1 MKALITG
8 GTGGIG
14 SALVRAF
21 SEFYDV
27 VLLYHSAD
35 KIADELCNE
44 LHCNAVKCDITD
56 EKEVQDIAETLLK
69 SYNNFDVIIN
79 NAGVSQIK
87 LFSDITANEWRK
99 MIDVNLTGAFN
110 VTKAFLPPMISRGSG
125 SIINI
130 SSVWGVCGASCEVHY
145 STTKAGLIGFTKA
158 MAKELAPSS
167 ITVNAIAPGVIDTGN
182 VGMNSNFTKEEL
194 AELENEIPLGRLG
207 RGEDIAKTA
216 LFLTSAK
223 YITGEVI
230 VVDGGFIG

>member
-14 SALVRAF
+14 STLVRAF

-44 LHCNAVKCDITD
+44 LHCNAVKCDITS
-56 EKEVQDIAETLLK
+56 EKQVQDIADKLLK

-79 NAGVSQIK
+79 NAGISQIK
-87 LFSDITANEWRK
+87 LFSDISVDEWRR
-99 MIDVNLTGAFN
+99 MIDINLTGAFN
-110 VTKAFLPPMISRGSG
+110 VTKSFLPPMIFRGHG

-145 STTKAGLIGFTKA
+145 SASKAGLIGFTKA
-158 MAKELAPSS
+158 IAKELAPSG
-167 ITVNAIAPGVIDTGN
+167 ITANAIAPGVIDTGDI
-182 VGMNSNFTKEEL
+182 GMNCNFTNEEL
-194 AELENEIPLGRLG
+194 SELKQEIPLGRLG
-207 RGEDIAKTA
+207 RGEDVAKTA
-216 LFLTSAK
+216 LFLANAK